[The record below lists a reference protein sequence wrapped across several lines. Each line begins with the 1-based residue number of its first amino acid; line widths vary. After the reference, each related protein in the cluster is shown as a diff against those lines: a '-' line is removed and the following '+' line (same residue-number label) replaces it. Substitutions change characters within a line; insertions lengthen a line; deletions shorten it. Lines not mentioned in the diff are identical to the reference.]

1 MEQEIYDPLKE
12 YITVY
17 KDRFMTICKATFAQL
32 ADEAKVDEEANWAT
46 CKEIYSKED
55 IVSSL
60 KDRLGRWHRVSVVL
74 WTVVVIGALI
84 LMANFSDPDG
94 GQIAMASIAIAAA
107 LAILYMKVKPMQ
119 KELQGEHDRHQS
131 VIDGLKSKAYTQM
144 EPLNSLYDW
153 DILTRMI
160 AKTVPMVKF
169 DPYFTKQRLADL
181 VHVYGWMGSSS
192 ENKSVIYSHSGLING
207 NPFVICRT
215 REMVM
220 GLNTYYGEK
229 TIHWTTKERGS
240 DGKYHTVQHSQTLRA
255 SYTAP
260 YPEYYE
266 TSQLIYGNT
275 AAPRL
280 IFNRRQSGLAG
291 KEDSR
296 AFRQKRKELRNKA
309 RDLSNNDFAMMT
321 NEEFETIFDTSNRN
335 DNQQYAL
342 LFTPLAQESM
352 TRLLKDKENGYGDD
366 FDFDK
371 NRMIN
376 TITPDHLQTLDLD
389 MNPDLYRNFDYDE
402 AEKRFYE
409 INAEYFRAIYFSLA
423 PLLCIPMYQQ
433 IRSQKDI
440 YGTDMQQHSCFLEH
454 ESLAN
459 FWGQEHFM
467 APNCVTNCILKTK
480 QTDIKGDDSTIKVY
494 AHGHTS
500 VRRVEYV
507 TVHGDDGK
515 NHRVP
520 VYWDEYFPVTGTGQF
535 HIREDNTSLNE
546 DAASQH
552 QRIDYINKVL
562 REGKMQLYRRH
573 ISSRR

>member
-12 YITVY
+12 YVTVY
-17 KDRFMTICKATFAQL
+17 KDWFMTICKATFAQL
-32 ADEAKVDEEANWAT
+32 ADEAKVDVEANRAT
-46 CKEIYSKED
+46 CREIYSKEN

-60 KDRLGRWHRVSVVL
+60 EGRIERCHRASVVL

-84 LMANFSDPDG
+84 LMANFSDPNG
-94 GQIAMASIAIAAA
+94 GHIAIACIAVVAA
-107 LAILYMKVKPMQ
+107 LALLYMKVKPMQ
-119 KELQGEHDRHQS
+119 KELQGEHDKHQT
-131 VIDGLKSKAYTQM
+131 VIAELKSKAYSQM
-144 EPLNSLYDW
+144 DPLNSLYDW

-160 AKTVPMVKF
+160 AKTVPKVKF

-181 VHVYGWMGSSS
+181 EHVYGWIDSYD

-215 REMVM
+215 RRMTM
-220 GLNTYYGEK
+220 GVKTYYGEK
-229 TIHWTTKERGS
+229 TIHWETRERES
-240 DGKYHTVQHSQTLRA
+240 DGKYRTVQHSQTLRA

-280 IFNRRQSGLAG
+280 TFNRRKSGLAG
-291 KEDSR
+291 REDSR
-296 AFRQKRKELRNKA
+296 AFKQKRKELRNKA

-376 TITPDHLQTLDLD
+376 IITPDHLQTLDLD
-389 MNPDLYRNFDYDE
+389 MNPDLYRNFDYDK
-402 AEKRFYE
+402 AEKNFYD
-409 INAEYFRAIYFSLA
+409 INAECFRAIYFSLA

-433 IRSQKDI
+433 IRPQKDI
-440 YGTDMQQHSCFLEH
+440 YGTGMQQHSCFWEH

-459 FWGQEHFM
+459 YWGQEHFM
-467 APNCVTNCILKTK
+467 APNCVTNCILKTE

-500 VRRVEYV
+500 VKRVEYV
-507 TVHGDDGK
+507 TVLGDDGK
-515 NHRVP
+515 KHRVP

-535 HIREDNTSLNE
+535 HIREDNTSLTD

-552 QRIDYINKVL
+552 QRIEHINKVL
-562 REGKMQLYRRH
+562 REGNMRFYRRH
-573 ISSRR
+573 ISSSM